1 MNTYPP
7 PPPPAPAIYAPDL
20 DRILNLDA
28 LRSRLVH
35 LADSLN
41 DFLQLH
47 DNASWPVVLSQFNV
61 LVARYETLLREM
73 RTRKEWMSANIVIPS
88 AVIADAPD
96 WIPNVLLRTRVDPDL
111 ETESNLLRAKYPPSQ
126 PNPLDEQA
134 ISDTLGVLAFQIQ
147 EHDEQITELL
157 RMNAEQ
163 DLAGELKARLPPDA
177 STPATVAA
185 AVNPESDKAA
195 LQKALMWMSSGPESW
210 EEERRRRE
218 ERERQEA
225 DRRRRTGA
233 Y

>member
-1 MNTYPP
+1 MNAPP
-7 PPPPAPAIYAPDL
+7 APPPPAPHVPDL

-28 LRSRLVH
+28 LKSRLVH

-47 DNASWPVVLSQFNV
+47 DNASWPLVLSQFNV

-73 RTRKEWMSANIVIPS
+73 RLRKEWMSANIVIPS
-88 AVIADAPD
+88 TVIADAPD
-96 WIPNVLLRTRVDPDL
+96 WIPNVLLRTRVDPGL
-111 ETESNLLRAKYPPSQ
+111 EAESDLLRAKYPPSQ

-134 ISDTLGVLAFQIQ
+134 INDTLGVLAFQIQ

-163 DLAGELKARLPPDA
+163 DLTGELKARLPPDTSMSTSATESA
-177 STPATVAA
+177 S
-185 AVNPESDKAA
+185 PESEKAA
-195 LQKALMWMSSGPESW
+195 LEKALMWMSSGPESW

-225 DRRRRTGA
+225 DRRRRTGLS
-233 Y
+233 